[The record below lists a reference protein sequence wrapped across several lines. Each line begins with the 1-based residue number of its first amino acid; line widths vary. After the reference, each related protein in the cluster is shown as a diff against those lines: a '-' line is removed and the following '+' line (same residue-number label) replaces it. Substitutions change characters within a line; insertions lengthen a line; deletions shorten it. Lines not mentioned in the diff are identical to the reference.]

1 MSFGGSLQVVRICAV
16 MVVVVVM
23 WVGCLKRFRT
33 CDFVVEEDR
42 VPPGNY
48 GEAEAKLKNRV
59 NYWL

>member
-1 MSFGGSLQVVRICAV
+1 MQVVRICAV

-42 VPPGNY
+42 VPPENY